1 MEDSKIINLY
11 WARDEAA
18 IAQTDATYGR
28 KLHALSNRIL
38 NNREDAQECVND
50 TYMSTWKAIPPQ
62 RPDHF
67 YAFLASICRNL
78 SLHKVNWKLAAKR
91 NAEIVALT
99 DEMEQCIPDNRRDW
113 ELEDRE
119 IGRVM
124 DARREAVMK
133 SVYSAFAIPADEN
146 LTEKVEAW
154 NAQIKALL
162 VQNGFPADYL
172 EPVFHC
178 AQCEDTG
185 YTGSGKKTLCACAR
199 AMYTQLLEKE
209 GGFERE
215 QTFENYDPNVFPDT
229 PMDDLPDSQAAF
241 RTVSQRRYMEVLRR
255 KCEGYADAL
264 PNPPQRTLLLYG
276 GSGLGKTYLLRC
288 IHARAREKGVPA
300 LCVTANQF
308 IRTARQAIFQRSQE
322 DLDALYET
330 ELLLLDDLGTEPLIE
345 NVTVEELFNLI
356 NERQNARKCTVL
368 STNLTLNEIKT
379 RYTERILSRLR
390 DAHACQTLQFLG
402 RDIRQL
408 PNR

>member
-1 MEDSKIINLY
+1 MNANVL
-11 WARDEAA
+11 
-18 IAQTDATYGR
+18 Q
-28 KLHALSNRIL
+28 
-38 NNREDAQECVND
+38 
-50 TYMSTWKAIPPQ
+50 
-62 RPDHF
+62 
-67 YAFLASICRNL
+67 
-78 SLHKVNWKLAAKR
+78 KV
-91 NAEIVALT
+91 
-99 DEMEQCIPDNRRDW
+99 MEQLADQRARNEREEERLRR
-113 ELEDRE
+113 EVLAKCPE